1 MMLVEFCSLTPH
13 SIYGY
18 SFLFVVPICG
28 TLLIF
33 IFASAIMF
41 PNGEP

>member
-1 MMLVEFCSLTPH
+1 MMLVEFCSHSPH

-18 SFLFVVPICG
+18 IFLLMVPNCG

-33 IFASAIMF
+33 IFAGAIMF